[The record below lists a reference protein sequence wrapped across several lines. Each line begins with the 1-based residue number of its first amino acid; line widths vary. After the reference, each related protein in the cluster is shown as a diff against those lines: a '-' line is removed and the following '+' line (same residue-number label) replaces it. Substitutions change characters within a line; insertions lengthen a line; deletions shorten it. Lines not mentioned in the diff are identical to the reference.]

1 MYAIIKTGG
10 KQVKVEVGQ
19 AIYVEKLDVE
29 AGEKVVFDEVILV
42 GGESTK
48 VGAPTVAGATVEGTV
63 EKHGK
68 QKKVVT
74 FKFTLTGHA
83 DAGPY
88 GSDIVCAG
96 VSALAISTVNG
107 IASLAGFE
115 PIVEMNEEEGGY
127 LYTEVTSGMT
137 QEQNNIAEI
146 LLENLLLGLQS
157 IEAENSEYI
166 QIKTI
171 NDK

>member
-1 MYAIIKTGG
+1 MIKG
-10 KQVKVEVGQ
+10 
-19 AIYVEKLDVE
+19 
-29 AGEKVVFDEVILV
+29 
-42 GGESTK
+42 
-48 VGAPTVAGATVEGTV
+48 
-63 EKHGK
+63 
-68 QKKVVT
+68 T
-74 FKFTLTGHA
+74 FKRNDAGQIVSFTLTGHA

-88 GSDIVCAG
+88 GSDSVCAG

>member
-1 MYAIIKTGG
+1 MIKG
-10 KQVKVEVGQ
+10 
-19 AIYVEKLDVE
+19 
-29 AGEKVVFDEVILV
+29 
-42 GGESTK
+42 
-48 VGAPTVAGATVEGTV
+48 
-63 EKHGK
+63 
-68 QKKVVT
+68 T
-74 FKFTLTGHA
+74 FKRNDAGQIVSFTLTGHA

-157 IEAENSEYI
+157 IEAENHVVIYESTIICPQKRWRFYI
-166 QIKTI
+166 
-171 NDK
+171 